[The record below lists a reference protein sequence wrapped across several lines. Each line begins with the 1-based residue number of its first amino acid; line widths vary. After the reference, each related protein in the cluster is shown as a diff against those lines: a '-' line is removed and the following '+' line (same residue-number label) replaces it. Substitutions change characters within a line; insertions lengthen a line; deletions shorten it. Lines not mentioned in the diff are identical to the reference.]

1 MLQLISCMVGE
12 GPKPLYTSKEKDLE
26 SSSSLV
32 DTLQTIL
39 PNLLGPIGAAVL
51 FYHLGSRLV
60 DTLFEKHGSNL
71 LELKEAILD
80 FFAGHHLGRVE
91 IEDTACRSSL
101 NISTKPLPLS
111 EGGSIGCYLVRGVFQ
126 RYLRYVKGFDVEVVE
141 CQCVTK
147 GSSVCVFKVKEV
159 EKV

>member
-1 MLQLISCMVGE
+1 MLGVIAYIVGE
-12 GPKPLYTSKEKDLE
+12 SPEPLYTTKEKDIE

-51 FYHLGSRLV
+51 FYHIGARLV
-60 DTLFEKHGSNL
+60 DTLFEKHGGNV
-71 LELKEAILD
+71 LELKEAIVD
-80 FFAGHHLGRVE
+80 FFAEHHLGRVE
-91 IEDTACRSSL
+91 IEDSICRSSL
-101 NISTKPLPLS
+101 TISTKPLPLS

-126 RYLRYVKGFDVEVVE
+126 RYLRHVKGFDVEVE
-141 CQCVTK
+141 ESRCVSK
-147 GSSVCVFKVKEV
+147 GSSVCVFKAKEV